1 MWQHFISLNNEAV
14 LFFSSVIR
22 WAKCLRRITYNKQA
36 FAKRAQYLSSL
47 LPTSTQLW
55 ECVCVCVWHEH
66 KLNTH
71 IFSVATVSSFLLPLI
86 VQILGCRTNS
96 LGWFS
101 MSSIGLYFVSPSIA
115 PWSMVWPKRVHT
127 LIHLST
133 WMSLTRKLG
142 GPCEIQSETANVR

>member
-1 MWQHFISLNNEAV
+1 MKQCCSLALWSVGQNVWGVLPIINRHLLKELNICRHCCQHQH
-14 LFFSSVIR
+14 SSE
-22 WAKCLRRITYNKQA
+22 N
-36 FAKRAQYLSSL
+36 
-47 LPTSTQLW
+47 
-55 ECVCVCVWHEH
+55 VCVCVWHEH
-66 KLNTH
+66 KLNAH

-101 MSSIGLYFVSPSIA
+101 MSSIGLYFVSPCIA